1 MMRPMPTILDA
12 IPSSPF
18 VERRPV
24 AILIRIALV
33 AAALGGRPVTA
44 SAQASAAAP
53 NLSPETRA
61 AVDRA
66 ATRTIE
72 SMGVPSVSIAIV
84 QDGRIC
90 YVQAYG
96 DARVAAGSGS
106 AVKARPEMR
115 YGIGSISK
123 QFTATAL
130 LMLAEDGKL
139 SLDDKVARYRPDLT
153 RAGDV
158 TVRQLLSHTSGYQD
172 YWPQDYVPPFMLREV
187 TAAQIL
193 ERWAAKPLD
202 FEPGTRWQYSNTGF
216 VLAGEIAE
224 KAGGRSIVDLLRER
238 VFVPLEMKSVLDID
252 RGRLTEADPVGY
264 TRYAL
269 GPLRPA
275 PKEGK
280 GWLFAAGELAMTA
293 EDLARWDVAMIEKRL
308 LKPASYADMQ
318 TDVKL
323 ANGEGT
329 GYGLGIGVGNMLG
342 HRALSHSGGVSGFI
356 TRNVVFPDDR
366 AAVVALTNS
375 DSTDAAGVV
384 ARKIAAAL
392 FRTPDTAAA
401 TELRRIKTMLE
412 GLQRGQ
418 VDRSQLSDNAS
429 AYFSAEALRDFASSL
444 GPLGALDELEPSG
457 REDRGG
463 MVFRG
468 YRAVFQ
474 KKSVDVSVRTLPD
487 GKIEQLQVAS
497 VD

>member
-1 MMRPMPTILDA
+1 
-12 IPSSPF
+12 
-18 VERRPV
+18 
-24 AILIRIALV
+24 
-33 AAALGGRPVTA
+33 
-44 SAQASAAAP
+44 
-53 NLSPETRA
+53 
-61 AVDRA
+61 
-66 ATRTIE
+66 
-72 SMGVPSVSIAIV
+72 
-84 QDGRIC
+84 
-90 YVQAYG
+90 
-96 DARVAAGSGS
+96 
-106 AVKARPEMR
+106 MR

-153 RAGDV
+153 RSEDV

-172 YWPQDYVPPFMLREV
+172 YWPQDYVPPFMLPEV

-202 FEPGTRWQYSNTGF
+202 FEPGTKYQYSNTGF

-224 KAGGRSIVDLLRER
+224 KAGGRPLLDLLRER
-238 VFVPLEMKSVLDID
+238 VFAPLEMKSVLDID

-323 ANGEGT
+323 ANGEAT
-329 GYGLGIGVGNMLG
+329 GYGLGIGVGSVLG
-342 HRALSHSGGVSGFI
+342 HRALSHSGGVSGFV

-384 ARKIAAAL
+384 ARKIAAVL
-392 FRTPDTAAA
+392 FRAPDPAAA
-401 TELRRIKTMLE
+401 AELRRIRAMLE

-418 VDRSQLSDNAS
+418 VDRSQLSENAS
-429 AYFSAEALRDFASSL
+429 AYFSAEALKDFASGL
-444 GPLGALDELEPSG
+444 GPLGTIEELEPSG